1 MPNIGCYLRAAITV
15 LGTTA
20 VGSTCAL
27 AQTPPPCP
35 RPAAG
40 SIVAEPDNLFSSNG
54 VLSLAFNYFTQTDG
68 DGRTLSERTPN
79 LDACPRLT
87 PNTDG
92 HALLAAVEHTAV
104 V

>member
-1 MPNIGCYLRAAITV
+1 MPNIGCYLRAA
-15 LGTTA
+15 LGSA
-20 VGSTCAL
+20 CAF

-40 SIVAEPDNLFSSNG
+40 SIVAEPDNLFSRNG
-54 VLSLAFNYFTQTDG
+54 VLSLAFNYFTQTDS
-68 DGRTLSERTPN
+68 DGRTLYCFVTSSERTPN

-87 PNTDG
+87 PNTHG